1 MKIQYF
7 VFNSGNAVLVVIV
20 NLSIRLDFCFKI
32 NNYNGR
38 NAIKRLVLRFWIIL
52 CKYHIISML

>member
-20 NLSIRLDFCFKI
+20 NLSISPEF
-32 NNYNGR
+32 
-38 NAIKRLVLRFWIIL
+38 
-52 CKYHIISML
+52 

>member
-20 NLSIRLDFCFKI
+20 NLLFRSDFYF
-32 NNYNGR
+32 
-38 NAIKRLVLRFWIIL
+38 
-52 CKYHIISML
+52 